1 MPTADV
7 IAAARTALT
16 SLLSLR
22 KVTGKTA
29 AVKALNAAID
39 LAIGE
44 ARQILDQ
51 PARRPEQALRR
62 FGEG

>member
-1 MPTADV
+1 MPTAHAT
-7 IAAARTALT
+7 AAARTALET
-16 SLLSLR
+16 LLSLR

-29 AVKALNAAID
+29 AVKPLNNAINV
-39 LAIGE
+39 AVEE

>member
-1 MPTADV
+1 MPTAHA
-7 IAAARTALT
+7 IAAVRTALAT
-16 SLLSLR
+16 LLSLR

-29 AVKALNAAID
+29 AVKPLNNVID
-39 LAIGE
+39 VAVEE